1 MGERLYIVPTWV
13 GAASDQ
19 YHGGAGIRRRDGGGS
34 VGLSYDKSTGEIY
47 SETDLYKPNGKANL
61 DLFREKGPSE
71 VDQALDYL
79 EEFLLKKRQTFRKC
93 DEALAILDDIAGD
106 ITKED
111 FRRLHYNLEAMK
123 QRAYRASL
131 PEFER
136 DKIEAEEG
144 LEYVKANADKFPL
157 LALSLGIQPSSQVV
171 RQLEREGFLAP
182 SSGLSIVEWW
192 ELAKTVGG
200 WAIVVL
206 IAWKIFSI

>member
-136 DKIEAEEG
+136 DKIEAEER

-157 LALSLGIQPSSQVV
+157 LALSLGIQPG
-171 RQLEREGFLAP
+171 RDAMRKLEREGLIAP
-182 SSGLSIVEWW
+182 SGVDLW

-200 WAIVVL
+200 WLL
-206 IAWKIFSI
+206 IAVFMVKIFLN